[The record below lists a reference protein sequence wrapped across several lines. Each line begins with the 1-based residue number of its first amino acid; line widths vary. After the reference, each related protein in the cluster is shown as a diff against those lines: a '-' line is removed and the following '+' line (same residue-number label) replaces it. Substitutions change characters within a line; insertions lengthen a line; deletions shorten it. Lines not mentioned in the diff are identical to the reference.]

1 MKTTILLKKNG
12 FQSQIEFVLK
22 SIVRLNFFNLG
33 AFGFPSCENTD
44 ALPNAPGS
52 KVAIRGHIYFTNLGF
67 PEIAGDFPYYSYLN
81 RHLGFLVV

>member
-33 AFGFPSCENTD
+33 AFGKLKVSSEETAGMKKKEKKTD
-44 ALPNAPGS
+44 
-52 KVAIRGHIYFTNLGF
+52 KKK
-67 PEIAGDFPYYSYLN
+67 EK
-81 RHLGFLVV
+81 